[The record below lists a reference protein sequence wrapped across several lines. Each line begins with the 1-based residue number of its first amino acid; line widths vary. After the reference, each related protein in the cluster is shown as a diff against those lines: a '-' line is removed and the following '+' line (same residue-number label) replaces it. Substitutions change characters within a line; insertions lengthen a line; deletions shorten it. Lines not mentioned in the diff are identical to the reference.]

1 MRFAYGCL
9 PSLMSLYFANCM
21 VRREG
26 LVPRCLVISVGGL
39 RFQKK
44 RYSTAGALPLLLR
57 KFGPRFTG
65 YLALAGL
72 GAALPSLRRFRGGLM
87 SFKRLAQEYDIP
99 LITSDDFSGE
109 ATLAQLAPYELD
121 LFVTAMCDQILRE
134 PLLARPRHGC
144 VNLHASLLP
153 EFRGVDSVFQAMLH
167 DAPEIGSTLHRMS
180 TRIDSGDI
188 YGQAAFPRA
197 ADDTHLLIVARAA
210 AVGARL
216 LQRHVH
222 ALERGEVV
230 TGVTIDPATAQH
242 RYRSWPSR
250 DELRAFRARGLRYWR
265 RSDLSRILAFE
276 DLAGEVAVRTLRAA
290 A

>member
-9 PSLMSLYFANCM
+9 PSLMSLYFANCL

-26 LVPRCLVISVGGL
+26 LVPSCLVISVGGL
-39 RFQKK
+39 RFQKQ
-44 RYSTAGALPLLLR
+44 RYSTAAALPLLWR
-57 KFGPRFTG
+57 RFGPRFTG

-72 GAALPSLRRFRGGLM
+72 GAALPSLRRYRGGLM
-87 SFKRLAQEYDIP
+87 SFKRLARTYRIP
-99 LITSDDFSGE
+99 LVTSDDFSGE
-109 ATLAQLAPYELD
+109 RTLAELAPYELD

-134 PLLARPRHGC
+134 PLLSRPRHGC

-167 DAPEIGSTLHRMS
+167 DAPHIGSTLHRMS
-180 TRIDSGDI
+180 ARIDCGDA

-197 ADDTHLLIVARAA
+197 AEDSHLLLVARAA

-216 LQRHVH
+216 LQRHVR
-222 ALERGEVV
+222 ALDRGEAVV
-230 TGVTIDPATAQH
+230 GTPIDPAAAQH
-242 RYRSWPSR
+242 CYRSWPSR
-250 DELRAFRARGLRYWR
+250 DELRAFRAKGLRYWR
-265 RSDLSRILAFE
+265 RSDLARILAFE
-276 DLAGEVAVRTLRAA
+276 DLAGDVRAA